1 MPEDLPTLD
10 KGLKELEKEN
20 ENLIIKTIFKGIK
33 HDDYDGN
40 EYCYA
45 RELKYILGYNQW
57 RSINDLIKLAKA
69 ACKES
74 DNNVDYHLAVDRKM
88 IKLAK
93 GATRKW

>member
-45 RELKYILGYNQW
+45 RELKYILGYNQ
-57 RSINDLIKLAKA
+57 
-69 ACKES
+69 
-74 DNNVDYHLAVDRKM
+74 
-88 IKLAK
+88 
-93 GATRKW
+93 